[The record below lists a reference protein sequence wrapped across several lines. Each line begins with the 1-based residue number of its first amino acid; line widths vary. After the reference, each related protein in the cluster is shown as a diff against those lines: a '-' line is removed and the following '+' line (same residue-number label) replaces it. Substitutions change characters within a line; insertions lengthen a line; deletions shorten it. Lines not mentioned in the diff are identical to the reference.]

1 MRKLIVA
8 MFCAVLALAV
18 LGTAGCETRPDG
30 KSYKYPSLDGSER
43 PNSKIRQMGTDF
55 LDDG

>member
-8 MFCAVLALAV
+8 MSCAVFALVV

-30 KSYKYPSLDGSER
+30 TRYEYPSLDESER
-43 PNSKIRQMGTDF
+43 PNSKIPQAGTDF